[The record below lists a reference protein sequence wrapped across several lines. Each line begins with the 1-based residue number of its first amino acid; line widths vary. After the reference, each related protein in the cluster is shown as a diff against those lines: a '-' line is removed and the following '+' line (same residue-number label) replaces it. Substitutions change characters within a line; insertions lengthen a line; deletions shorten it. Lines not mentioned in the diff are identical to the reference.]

1 MNNDKIA
8 DIVIKFIEN
17 DYKYAYSFEYDDNNY
32 DNIVN
37 YWNEYYIS
45 QMNKDLLNFF
55 DIKTNVLSSKILDE
69 LNIIFSAHYNSSDNH
84 MVIFYI
90 SHLDYLIIKLKYED
104 AEESIMPFWTI
115 KISSAKI
122 SNYMK
127 LLNIKKNEL
136 AILVYN

>member
-55 DIKTNVLSSKILDE
+55 DIKTNVLSPKILDE

-90 SHLDYLIIKLKYED
+90 SHLDYLIIKL
-104 AEESIMPFWTI
+104 S
-115 KISSAKI
+115 
-122 SNYMK
+122 
-127 LLNIKKNEL
+127 L
-136 AILVYN
+136 

>member
-55 DIKTNVLSSKILDE
+55 DIKTNVLSPKILDE

-122 SNYMK
+122 NNYMK